1 MLELIRWEIPNLLLR
16 ISVALML
23 VFPIATAAASCC
35 APPDNDSAS
44 YRASVEKWRQEYEAD
59 LTSDHGWLTVSG
71 LFWLHEGENKFG
83 SEPTND
89 IVLPDS
95 APANAGFFE
104 FHGGK
109 TIVHIKPGV
118 VATMNGKPVDTA
130 ELFPDSRLGNTRP
143 SDARLV
149 LGSLTLWV
157 HASGDR
163 YAIRLRDPA
172 SALRRDFHGLTWFPV
187 DESYR
192 VVTRF
197 VAYDQPKNVPIQNL
211 AGDSLALPISG
222 YVVFTLHSQ
231 EFRLEGQT
239 ESDGSLS
246 FVIRDLTSGKETY
259 SAARFLDADA
269 PKDGMVI
276 LDFNEAYNP
285 PCAYNPYTTCPLPP
299 PGNRMRTRIEAGEKT
314 YHRDH

>member
-1 MLELIRWEIPNLLLR
+1 MFESFRPQTLKLLQR
-16 ISVALML
+16 ISVALTL
-23 VFPIATAAASCC
+23 VFSVAMPAALRC
-35 APPDNDSAS
+35 APRTDEAGA
-44 YRASVEKWRQEYEAD
+44 YQASVRKWRQEYEAD
-59 LTSDHGWLTVSG
+59 LTSDHGWLTISG
-71 LFWLHEGENKFG
+71 LFWLHEGENRFG
-83 SEPTND
+83 SDPTND

-95 APANAGFFE
+95 APADAGTFE
-104 FHGGK
+104 FHAGK

-118 VATMNGKPVDTA
+118 AVTMKGRPVVTA
-130 ELFPDSRLGNTRP
+130 ELRPDSRE
-143 SDARLV
+143 DRLV

-172 SALRRDFHGLTWFPV
+172 SALRRDFRGLSWFPV

-192 VVTRF
+192 VVARF

-222 YVVFTLHSQ
+222 YAVFTLHGQ

-239 ESDGSLS
+239 ERDGSLS

-259 SAARFLDADA
+259 AASRFLDTDA
-269 PKDGMVI
+269 PKDGIVI

-299 PGNRMRTRIEAGEKT
+299 PGNRLRTRIEAGEKT

>member
-1 MLELIRWEIPNLLLR
+1 MLKSIRPQIPKILLR
-16 ISVALML
+16 AIVAFAFVLCVSMSAASR
-23 VFPIATAAASCC
+23 IESSGDEAAA
-35 APPDNDSAS
+35 

-59 LTSDHGWLTVSG
+59 LTSDHGWLTISG

-83 SEPTND
+83 SDPTND
-89 IVLPDS
+89 IVLPES
-95 APANAGFFE
+95 APAGAGYFE
-104 FHGGK
+104 FHAGK
-109 TIVHIKPGV
+109 TIAHIKPGV

-130 ELFPDSRLGNTRP
+130 ELLPDSRLGHTRP

-163 YAIRLRDPA
+163 YTIRLRDPN
-172 SALRRDFHGLTWFPV
+172 SALRRDFHGLTWFSI

-192 VVTRF
+192 VVARF
-197 VAYDQPKNVPIQNL
+197 VAYDQPKQVPIQNL
-211 AGDSLALPISG
+211 AGDSLELPISG
-222 YVVFTLHSQ
+222 YVIFSLHGQ
-231 EFRLEGQT
+231 ELRLDAQPDK
-239 ESDGSLS
+239 DGGLT

-259 SAARFLDADA
+259 AAARFLDTDA
-269 PKDGMVI
+269 PKDGKVI

-299 PGNRMRTRIEAGEKT
+299 PGNRLRTRIEAGEKM
-314 YHRDH
+314 YRRDH